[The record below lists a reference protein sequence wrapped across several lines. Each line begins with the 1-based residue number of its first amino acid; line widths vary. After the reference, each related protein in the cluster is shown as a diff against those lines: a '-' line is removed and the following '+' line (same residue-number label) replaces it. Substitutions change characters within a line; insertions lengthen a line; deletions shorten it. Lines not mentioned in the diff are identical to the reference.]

1 MKLLCFTDDKILVNK
16 LKATVIFNKIDVVMG
31 QADYNQLSDNFDV
44 LLLSDRLVSYEDLSE
59 IRLACANANLFYLMS
74 GGLDYRHFQK
84 VETMCHAH
92 DVNIVYPRQTN
103 EQIVSFISGVLRP
116 IEEIKKNHVTTF
128 VGVQSKVGVTS
139 TVMAVA
145 TRLGMTT
152 EAKIG
157 VLGLNSSNPGVTFI
171 NNYDGSYLDE
181 LKTSLSNNMLGSAQL
196 LKEMYR
202 YNHFHYLA
210 GNRDIKKRLHYSIK
224 EIHYLIEQAKKTYDL
239 VLIDAGCNFDDALC
253 IQGLLNADAKFLIT
267 NQCLSG
273 LDTWHQVFEQ
283 VLEPLGFLKSDFLML
298 VNAYNNKPQLPD
310 IKQISHDYGVPC
322 LRPIAGVG
330 DLGMVVEANRNLLID
345 YDEPE
350 YIKDIDFIVRA
361 LAKTYKLIT
370 KQPVE
375 AKRSGLMQ
383 RLFG

>member
-16 LKATVIFNKIDVVMG
+16 LKATAIFNKIDVVMG
-31 QADYNQLSDNFDV
+31 QFDSNQLSDDFDV
-44 LLLSDRLVSYEDLSE
+44 LLLSDRLVPYEDLPE
-59 IRLACANANLFYLMS
+59 VRQACANANLFFLMS
-74 GGLDYRHFQK
+74 GSLDYRHFQK

-103 EQIVSFISGVLRP
+103 EQIVSFVSGVLRP
-116 IEEIKKNHVTTF
+116 MEEMKKNHVTTF

-152 EAKIG
+152 DAKIG

-181 LKTSLSNNMLGSAQL
+181 LKTSLSNNMLSSAQL
-196 LKEMYR
+196 LKEMYG
-202 YNHFHYLA
+202 YNHFYYLA

-253 IQGLLNADAKFLIT
+253 IQGLLNADTKFLIT

-273 LDTWHQVFEQ
+273 LYTWHQVFEQ
-283 VLEPLGFLKSDFLML
+283 VVEPLGFLKSDFLML
-298 VNAYNNKPQLPD
+298 VNAYSNKPQLPD

-322 LRPIAGVG
+322 LRSIAGVG

-350 YIKDIDFIVRA
+350 YTKDIDFIVRA
-361 LAKTYKLIT
+361 LVKTYKLKT
-370 KQPVE
+370 KYQVE
-375 AKRSGLMQ
+375 AKKTGLMQ

>member
-1 MKLLCFTDDKILVNK
+1 MNLLCFTEDKLLVNK
-16 LKATVIFNKIDVVMG
+16 LKATTIYNKIDVVMG
-31 QADYNQLSDNFDV
+31 GPDYSQGPGDYDV
-44 LLLSDRLVSYEDLSE
+44 LLLSDRLISYEDLPE
-59 IRLACANANLFYLMS
+59 IRQAFVHANVFYLMS
-74 GGLDYRHFQK
+74 GSLDYRHFQK

-92 DVNIVYPRQTN
+92 DVNIVYPKQTN
-103 EQIVSFISGVLRP
+103 DQIVSFISGVLRP
-116 IEEIKKNHVTTF
+116 MEMKKNHVTTF

-171 NNYDGSYLDE
+171 NHYEGSYLDE
-181 LKTSLSNNMLGSAQL
+181 LKTSLSNNMLSSAQL
-196 LKEMYR
+196 LKEMHGH
-202 YNHFHYLA
+202 NHFFYLA

-253 IQGLLNADAKFLIT
+253 IQGLLNADTKFLLT

-273 LDTWHQVFEQ
+273 LDTWHQIFEQ

-298 VNAYNNKPQLPD
+298 VNAYYNKPHLPD
-310 IKQISHDYGVPC
+310 IKQISRDYGVPC
-322 LRPIAGVG
+322 LRHIASAG
-330 DLGMVVEANRNLLID
+330 DLGVVVEANRNLLID

-361 LAKTYKLIT
+361 LVKTYKLKNKET
-370 KQPVE
+370 VE
-375 AKRSGLMQ
+375 VKKSGFMQ
-383 RLFG
+383 RLFR